1 MCVARP
7 IKSGVEKAVIVS
19 VSMPPAVKQYVLM
32 KGSASKY
39 ILSLI
44 YKDME
49 CGNATSVSESVEAV
63 RVKELQLILDH
74 FRKVYLASLKPNQD
88 YVKAEQH
95 RNKVA
100 DNISEKYPE
109 LTKDVLFSYA
119 QRGKFFNINDLET
132 KDESNESD

>member
-1 MCVARP
+1 MARP
-7 IKSGVEKAVIVS
+7 IKTGVEKAVIVS
-19 VSMPPAVKQYVLM
+19 VSMPPAVKQYILM
-32 KGSASKY
+32 KGSASQY

-49 CGNATSVSESVEAV
+49 TGNSTSISESVQAV
-63 RVKELQLILDH
+63 RVKELQIVLDH
-74 FRKVYLASLKPNQD
+74 FRKVYLASLKPNQN
-88 YVKAEQH
+88 YAKAEQH

-119 QRGKFFNINDLET
+119 QRGKFFNINDLEP
-132 KDESNESD
+132 KDESNESE